1 MDGTRRMTAM
11 VDELLDVARLQAGQR
26 LELQRET
33 VDLLALARRVAAE
46 QRRHAP
52 SHSIVVEAEAEAE
65 SVEGEWDGSRIE
77 RVLANVIGNAAKYSP
92 LSGEVR
98 VLAAVEGDAAVV
110 TVRDN
115 GIGIAPEDLGRI
127 FEPFQRGRLGL
138 GQIAGQ
144 GVGLASARQIVE
156 AHGGHICAQSTLGA
170 GSTFT
175 IRLPL
180 SPPADSGTANSVR
193 AEAGSR

>member
-26 LELQRET
+26 LELQRDT

-46 QRRHAP
+46 QRRRAP
-52 SHSIVVEAEAEAE
+52 SHSIVVEAQAER
-65 SVEGEWDGSRIE
+65 VEGEWDGSRIE
-77 RVLANVIGNAAKYSP
+77 RVLANVIGNAVKYSP

-180 SPPADSGTANSVR
+180 APSAVGAEANSIG
-193 AEAGSR
+193 EAAALP